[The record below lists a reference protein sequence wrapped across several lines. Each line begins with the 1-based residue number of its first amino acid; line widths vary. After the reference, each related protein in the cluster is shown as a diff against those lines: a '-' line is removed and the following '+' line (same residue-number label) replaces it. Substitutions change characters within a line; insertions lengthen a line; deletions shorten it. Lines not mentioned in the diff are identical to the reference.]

1 MTARGSERGHDCKT
15 KNNVC
20 GECFFFVCVAGHSDV
35 CFYLVTA
42 RFTVAIVDVHVS
54 KEELV

>member
-1 MTARGSERGHDCKT
+1 MTARRKIMFAAS
-15 KNNVC
+15 V
-20 GECFFFVCVAGHSDV
+20 FFVCVAGHSDV